1 MEPTDEAEQ
10 AMDIDSL
17 VEALPPE
24 MEMEIKPEV
33 VKSLSVT
40 SSFELV
46 SVS

>member
-1 MEPTDEAEQ
+1 
-10 AMDIDSL
+10 MDIDSL
-17 VEALPPE
+17 VEALPP
-24 MEMEIKPEV
+24 EMEIKPEV